1 MSKGRQ
7 IHTGALSPD
16 RIPAPLINGVIPLIN
31 GSLGPSLS
39 GAILADGCLPIPAKE
54 LISFCYRSWR
64 LLAAGKD
71 KCTQQGPGLAG
82 VEGRHSG
89 YSLGKAAMDL
99 DGIQVVNMKIPWG
112 WTCTLHPAS
121 SKETSLLTAYRRR
134 EPGQEKWWEVSDS
147 IRIFVSELSLP
158 P

>member
-99 DGIQVVNMKIPWG
+99 DGIQVVNMKIPPG
-112 WTCTLHPAS
+112 LDLHS
-121 SKETSLLTAYRRR
+121 SSSLIQGDLVAHSL
-134 EPGQEKWWEVSDS
+134 QEEGTRAGKMVGAD
-147 IRIFVSELSLP
+147 
-158 P
+158 

>member
-99 DGIQVVNMKIPWG
+99 DGIQVVNMKIPPG
-112 WTCTLHPAS
+112 LDLHS
-121 SKETSLLTAYRRR
+121 SSSLIQGDLVAHSL
-134 EPGQEKWWEVSDS
+134 QEEESRAGKMVGAD
-147 IRIFVSELSLP
+147 
-158 P
+158 